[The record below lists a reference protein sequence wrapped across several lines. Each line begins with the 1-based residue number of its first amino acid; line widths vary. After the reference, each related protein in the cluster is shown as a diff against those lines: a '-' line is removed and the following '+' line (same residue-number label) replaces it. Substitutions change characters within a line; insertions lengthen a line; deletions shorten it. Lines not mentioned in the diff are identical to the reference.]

1 MPDNIKV
8 GVIGINP
15 NNMGSTMTLLNE
27 VPDLRYEM
35 TAMCA
40 NRGDV
45 LEAFAAEVGC
55 RFWTTDYRELIAHD
69 DLDVVAIYSPD
80 HLHAEMCIEALDAG
94 KHVICTKPM
103 CTSVD
108 DAAAIVSKVRETGL
122 KFLVGQTMRF
132 DLEFTAAKRFVEDG
146 DLGEIVAEE
155 AHYVHDMRP
164 VFEFT
169 PWRLH
174 APQDFMFGGVV
185 HPADIVRCFM
195 GEVEEVHAFGSK
207 GGLTPEYPLKNN
219 FFLNLKFKSGKIGRI
234 MGLYGTS
241 HIPMPMMQ
249 IGLYGTKGSLVA
261 DFTDNK
267 GGTLKVHMDK
277 TGVEEP
283 MVITYPPE
291 VDRSAYGHGATVIR
305 YMRHFQECLDNDLEP
320 SPNAL
325 DGARSVAIGATAW
338 ESIESGQVVK
348 VRTEF

>member
-1 MPDNIKV
+1 MSERIGL

-15 NNMGSTMTLLNE
+15 TNMGSTMTLLGE
-27 VPDLRYEM
+27 QGDLRYD
-35 TAMCA
+35 TRAMCA

-55 RFWTTDYRELIAHD
+55 PFWTTDYRELVKRD
-69 DLDVVAIYSPD
+69 DVDVVAVYSPD
-80 HLHAEMCIEALDAG
+80 HLHAEMCLAALDAG

-103 CTSVD
+103 CTNIA
-108 DAAAIVSKVRETGL
+108 DAESIVNKVRETGL

-132 DLEFTAAKRFVEDG
+132 DLEFTAARRFMEDG
-146 DLGEIVAEE
+146 DLGEIVVAE
-155 AHYVHDMRP
+155 AHYVHDIRP
-164 VFEFT
+164 VFDFT

-174 APQDFMFGGVV
+174 APQDFMYGGVV

-195 GEVEEVHAFGSK
+195 GEVEEVHAYGCK
-207 GGLTPEYPLKNN
+207 GDLTPEYPLMDN
-219 FFLNLKFKSGKIGRI
+219 FFVNLKFKSGKIGRI
-234 MGLYGTS
+234 MGLYGTC

-249 IGLYGTKGSLVA
+249 VGLYGTKGSLVA

-267 GGTLKVHMDK
+267 GGTLKLHLDK

-283 MVITYPPE
+283 MVIQYAPE

-305 YMRHFQECLDNDLEP
+305 YMLHFQECLDSDTEP

-325 DGARSVAIGATAW
+325 DGARSVAIGAAAW
-338 ESIESGQVVK
+338 ESIETGQPAK
-348 VRTEF
+348 VQTEF